1 MVILSVT
8 AEGFAELAPTPIT
21 GLGRVVVVGGP
32 PRSRE
37 ALALA
42 VELGLGALDAETC
55 RLAFARLGTA
65 PSVEPDPSGAAASVS
80 LGEPARLKPL
90 LASHGQ
96 ATLKISLTLS
106 VDPPLFGL
114 DPCGKLEPR
123 MAAVRTLDIAPG
135 VRDYGGINLVFRVAV
150 WAD

>member
-42 VELGLGALDAETC
+42 VELGLGALDAETWDAAD
-55 RLAFARLGTA
+55 RALG
-65 PSVEPDPSGAAASVS
+65 D
-80 LGEPARLKPL
+80 R
-90 LASHGQ
+90 
-96 ATLKISLTLS
+96 I
-106 VDPPLFGL
+106 
-114 DPCGKLEPR
+114 R
-123 MAAVRTLDIAPG
+123 R
-135 VRDYGGINLVFRVAV
+135 
-150 WAD
+150 

>member
-42 VELGLGALDAETC
+42 VELGLGLLLLENALAAMVLDGELVTFTRLDA
-55 RLAFARLGTA
+55 A
-65 PSVEPDPSGAAASVS
+65 
-80 LGEPARLKPL
+80 
-90 LASHGQ
+90 GQ
-96 ATLKISLTLS
+96 DATLQRWQDSPMQLRRTIYKALN
-106 VDPPLFGL
+106 GL
-114 DPCGKLEPR
+114 CTATYWSSPEIWRLVGY
-123 MAAVRTLDIAPG
+123 PG
-135 VRDYGGINLVFRVAV
+135 PGAHLGVKELP
-150 WAD
+150 